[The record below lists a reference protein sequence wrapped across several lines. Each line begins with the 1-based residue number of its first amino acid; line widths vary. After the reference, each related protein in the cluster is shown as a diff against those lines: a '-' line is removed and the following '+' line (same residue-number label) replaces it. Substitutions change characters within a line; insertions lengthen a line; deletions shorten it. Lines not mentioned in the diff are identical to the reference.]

1 MKHRAFT
8 LPELLITMALV
19 SIIGLVL
26 TVVYNQSYTSYDH
39 GSTRINLQ
47 TKGRQAVERITPVVL
62 SAFPGSGETI
72 YVPDSNGTSASELVV
87 STTEDW
93 LEPNYPSATTSALMA
108 SGVGDIGYHT
118 YRVVLRNGDLLLE
131 RVVANGAAWDSDTS
145 VTPRTLAHTDL
156 QTTLVEFEV
165 TRESANALRV
175 RLLMRGKARGANRQ
189 ERDIEHELETI
200 LHVPHESL
208 RVSI

>member
-1 MKHRAFT
+1 MRQKAFT

-19 SIIGLVL
+19 SVIGLVL

-39 GSTRINLQ
+39 GSTRVNIQ
-47 TKGRQAVERITPVVL
+47 TKGRQAMERLTPVVL
-62 SAFPGSGETI
+62 SAFPGSGQTI
-72 YVPDSNGTSASELVV
+72 YVPDSNGTTASELVV

-93 LEPNYPSATTSALMA
+93 LEPAYPSPTTSALSA
-108 SGVGDIGYHT
+108 TGLGDITYHT

-131 RVVANGAAWDSDTS
+131 RVIANGSNWDTDPNLA
-145 VTPRTLAHTDL
+145 PRSLAHTDR

-165 TRESANALRV
+165 TRESTNALRV
-175 RLLMRGKARGANRQ
+175 RLLMRGKTRGANRQ
-189 ERDIEHELETI
+189 ERDIEHDLETI

-208 RVSI
+208 RVSN